1 MKRLE
6 FLGERGQGLA
16 EYALLITAVALT
28 AVGIMSL
35 LGVQIGDVVCTAVA
49 GFGEDGLCDS
59 TLFADDFGGTLSQW
73 RSFYNRPQNWE
84 ISDDDNPKLC
94 HVGDGGDFLLAENS
108 TGNDYQ
114 ISTNANIT
122 TGNGYGILFRASE
135 NENGRLEGYTM
146 QYDPGYGGGQ
156 FILRKWVNG
165 YELWPPFA
173 TAKPP
178 AGFTWHGVERQ
189 IVVDV
194 QGNTFTTYVD
204 GEKMLVG
211 QDDSYSEGG
220 AGLRTWSSSQAC
232 FDDYTVKSH

>member
-1 MKRLE
+1 MKRFE

-49 GFGEDGLCDS
+49 GFGDDGLCDS

-94 HVGDGGDFLLAENS
+94 HVGSGGDFLLAENS
-108 TGNDYQ
+108 SGNDYQ

-122 TGNGYGILFRASE
+122 TGNGYGILFRPAKMKTAVSKATPCNTILVTGAASSFCA
-135 NENGRLEGYTM
+135 NG
-146 QYDPGYGGGQ
+146 
-156 FILRKWVNG
+156 
-165 YELWPPFA
+165 
-173 TAKPP
+173 
-178 AGFTWHGVERQ
+178 
-189 IVVDV
+189 
-194 QGNTFTTYVD
+194 
-204 GEKMLVG
+204 
-211 QDDSYSEGG
+211 
-220 AGLRTWSSSQAC
+220 
-232 FDDYTVKSH
+232 